1 MFTEGLMV
9 NRTDVL
15 NPDVGLTGGFIAALA
30 SFLRLHFSIV
40 FARSE
45 NVAAVMIFVTL
56 QQCMVAV
63 DNGGS
68 ERRRCKCSG
77 SIDGRGQSCLLVF
90 PLKSLT
96 LSNNLNLYWRKVF
109 VFGPC

>member
-77 SIDGRGQSCLLVF
+77 SIDGPRPILLAGISPEIPHSQQQLE
-90 PLKSLT
+90 PLLA
-96 LSNNLNLYWRKVF
+96 
-109 VFGPC
+109 